1 MGTCHDAV
9 VAEPFAL
16 VSPPNP
22 RTRALIADPLLFYVL
37 SLDHHK
43 RRVIVAID
51 GPAGAGK
58 STIARRLATRLG
70 FTYIDTGAMYRAVGL
85 WALRQSLDVT
95 DMHHMEQLA
104 LAAAIELL
112 PESRILLN
120 SEDVTE
126 AIRTPEV
133 SDAASNVSVI
143 PAVRRALVEKQRALA
158 ETTSVVMEGR
168 DIGTVVFPQAD
179 VKIFLDADPD
189 ERARRRHLEKPKEG
203 SVEQVAREMRERDQR
218 DRTRAE
224 APLTQAPDAVYLDST
239 GLSPEEV
246 EEAILKVIRARVSN
260 GKEFR
265 G

>member
-1 MGTCHDAV
+1 VIAV
-9 VAEPFAL
+9 
-16 VSPPNP
+16 
-22 RTRALIADPLLFYVL
+22 PLLFYVL
-37 SLDHHK
+37 SQGENT

-58 STIARRLATRLG
+58 STIARRLAARLG

-85 WALRQSLDVT
+85 WALRQGLDVT
-95 DMHHMEQLA
+95 DMHHMDQLA
-104 LAAAIELL
+104 RAAAIELL
-112 PESRILLN
+112 PDSKIRLN
-120 SEDVTE
+120 AEDVTD

-133 SDAASNVSVI
+133 SDAASKVSVI

-179 VKIFLDADPD
+179 VKIFLDAEPE
-189 ERARRRHLEKPKEG
+189 ERARRRYREKPKEG

-239 GLSPEEV
+239 ALTPDEV
-246 EEAILKVIRARVSN
+246 EEAILKLIRARVSN